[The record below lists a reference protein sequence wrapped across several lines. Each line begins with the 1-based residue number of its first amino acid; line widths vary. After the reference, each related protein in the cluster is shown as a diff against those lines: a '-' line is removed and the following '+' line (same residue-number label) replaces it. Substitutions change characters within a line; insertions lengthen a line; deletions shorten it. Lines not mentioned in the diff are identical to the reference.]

1 MYVCILKSVAAL
13 TRRLHSYLLKKA
25 CFSLTCDLLLCVGE
39 RLFSTSLKAIES
51 IFKVGIVGL
60 RGLSL
65 YDNSRDIDIVV
76 KLEEGGRDLDLHLY
90 SFFFFSYC
98 FSCKIHHRRCNL

>member
-1 MYVCILKSVAAL
+1 MKTAL
-13 TRRLHSYLLKKA
+13 TRRLRSNLLKKA

-51 IFKVGIVGL
+51 IFKVGIKFVFQ
-60 RGLSL
+60 SL
-65 YDNSRDIDIVV
+65 YGNSRDFDIVV

-98 FSCKIHHRRCNL
+98 FSCKIQS

>member
-1 MYVCILKSVAAL
+1 MKTVKTAL
-13 TRRLHSYLLKKA
+13 TRRMRSNLLKKA
-25 CFSLTCDLLLCVGE
+25 CFSLTCDLLLCAGE

-65 YDNSRDIDIVV
+65 YFKACMTIAET
-76 KLEEGGRDLDLHLY
+76 LTLL
-90 SFFFFSYC
+90 
-98 FSCKIHHRRCNL
+98 

>member
-1 MYVCILKSVAAL
+1 MRRLLIETQPLSNHTTAIGVLKIELLVQTAL
-13 TRRLHSYLLKKA
+13 TRRLHSNLLKKA

-65 YDNSRDIDIVV
+65 YFNVCMTIAET
-76 KLEEGGRDLDLHLY
+76 LTLL
-90 SFFFFSYC
+90 
-98 FSCKIHHRRCNL
+98 